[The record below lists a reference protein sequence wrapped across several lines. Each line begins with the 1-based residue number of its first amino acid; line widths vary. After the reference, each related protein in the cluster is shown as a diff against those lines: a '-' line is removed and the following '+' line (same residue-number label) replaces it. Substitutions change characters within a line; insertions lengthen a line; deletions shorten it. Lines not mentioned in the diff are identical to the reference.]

1 MPVHTY
7 TNWNSR
13 LSDNEEQIEPFRK
26 YIFICEGANTE
37 TFYFKRLIDLRK
49 QLGIHPLI
57 DIRLWEKT
65 DEDRNLSFAK
75 NLADF
80 AESQKNIPDNDF
92 DPDRD
97 KMVIVFDGDIFEEK
111 VHGYDELITSIEEKD
126 IAAVTNPG
134 FELFLILHVDG
145 SFEKYIKGH
154 EAEFLS
160 VDEKGKY
167 SHAYNILHE
176 LTGMNAKT
184 NPRIGELADNV
195 LIAITQE
202 KQINQDIHQLKGN
215 VSSNIGKIIEDI
227 IKEKPDI

>member
-1 MPVHTY
+1 
-7 TNWNSR
+7 
-13 LSDNEEQIEPFRK
+13 
-26 YIFICEGANTE
+26 
-37 TFYFKRLIDLRK
+37 
-49 QLGIHPLI
+49 
-57 DIRLWEKT
+57 
-65 DEDRNLSFAK
+65 
-75 NLADF
+75 
-80 AESQKNIPDNDF
+80 
-92 DPDRD
+92 
-97 KMVIVFDGDIFEEK
+97 MVIVFDGDIFEEK